1 MENEEKGIL
10 VEQVVQADR
19 IRTHGKIHEWLFLL
33 LRFLYFGIGMLGV
46 VLGLAL
52 TYEIELNYV
61 LLVIGTILICLLMTA
76 AWELPISRVIT
87 WPVVL
92 GIFIMFGVIFHS
104 SIFNGLLGLYNIYAG
119 YINEYYSAKVSLAAI
134 ESVSGTSLLL
144 TFLFIT
150 FVLAAILSLGIIRS
164 LDGRVTALV
173 FAVIF
178 VLALAVGKLP
188 AMPAFLMMLFVL
200 VGMFS
205 LQYSRYRESF
215 SVRTVT
221 VKMSSSAFGMLR
233 WQISAVVAALF
244 LLLLPFSRFII
255 GPAITDGYEAQSQI
269 REDIRNGDLLKSMD
283 TLWKKITRGEWDWLP
298 VDIIRSS
305 GVHGGK
311 LSNVKEVRDYDETHL
326 YLDISSDLNAP
337 LYIRGYVGSNYTGS
351 GWKELSDKQ
360 NEEGLATGM
369 DLISLSSQY
378 YQVLEN
384 LYNSG
389 DESVARRDLVISDV
403 DANSA
408 FSYIPYGTDLTNFTA
423 GDPFDAY
430 PKQDTDREIFSMYY
444 MNTQRL
450 SNIQKLETAGASVT
464 SDASY
469 RAFAD
474 SVYLTLPTEGL
485 DSFYEEYSGRQFT
498 SIADCVSFVRS
509 TLEAHATYTKTPGAT
524 PRGNDYVEY
533 FLYENK
539 QGVCTHFASAAVL
552 LFRLYGIPARYVEG
566 YLVRDLTSE
575 NGAQAIM
582 DESAHAWAEI
592 YVNGVG
598 WIPIEVTP
606 GFIDE
611 DDLADSNT
619 DDATISSDQ
628 LEDVTNP
635 AEPET
640 EEPQATV
647 EGIFETTPETSDVPE
662 GSSEETQAADQ
673 PSDQNQPTTSDQ
685 SQQQSQSNSN
695 NQNNQDNSDDSKDN
709 HFLQLLIRVILIVLG
724 CILFV
729 VILLFGIIYQRKVR
743 LQRQEQHLKGEPK
756 EALLYALA
764 RMDAL
769 CEVEGLEKISTA
781 TDAASLQESF
791 PTMTQDKLMW
801 LQDLLQELTFSNHA
815 YGTELRDETA
825 QLYRDMASDAT
836 ARQSRI
842 KKLWYRYGRCFC

>member
-19 IRTHGKIHEWLFLL
+19 IRTHGKFHEQLFFW

-61 LLVIGTILICLLMTA
+61 LLVVGTVVICLLMTA
-76 AWELPISRVIT
+76 AWELPISRAIT

-92 GIFIMFGVIFHS
+92 GIFILFGVIFHS
-104 SIFNGLLGLYNIYAG
+104 SIYKGLLGLYNIYAG

-134 ESVSGTSLLL
+134 ESVSGTSLLVTL
-144 TFLFIT
+144 LLVT
-150 FVLAAILSLGIIRS
+150 FVLAAVLSLGIIRS

-173 FAVIF
+173 FAAIF

-233 WQISAVVAALF
+233 WQTSAVVAALF
-244 LLLLPFSRFII
+244 LLVLPLSRFVI
-255 GPAITDGYEAQSQI
+255 GPAFTDGYEAQSQI

-283 TLWKKITRGEWDWLP
+283 TLWKKITRGEWDWIP

-326 YLDISSDLNAP
+326 YLDISSDLKEP

-351 GWKELSDKQ
+351 GWKELTDKQ
-360 NEEGLATGM
+360 NEEGLATQM
-369 DLISLSSQY
+369 DLISLSNQY
-378 YQVLEN
+378 YQVLED
-384 LYNSG
+384 LYNNG
-389 DESVARRDLVISDV
+389 DASVARRDLVISDV

-423 GDPFDAY
+423 GEPFDAY

-444 MNTQRL
+444 INTQRL
-450 SNIQKLETAGASVT
+450 SNIQKLENAGASVT

-474 SVYLTLPTEGL
+474 SVYLTIPTKGL
-485 DSFYEEYSGRQFT
+485 DSFYEEYSGKQFA

-509 TLEAHATYTKTPGAT
+509 TLEAHAIYTKTPGST
-524 PRGNDYVEY
+524 PHGKDYVEY

-566 YLVRDLTSE
+566 YLVRDLTAE

-582 DESAHAWAEI
+582 DGAAHAWAEI
-592 YVNGVG
+592 YIDGVG

-606 GFIDE
+606 GFIDDE
-611 DDLADSNT
+611 DLADLNNS
-619 DDATISSDQ
+619 DATISSDQ
-628 LEDVTNP
+628 LEDATNP

-647 EGIFETTPETSDVPE
+647 EGIFETTPEPTAAPE
-662 GSSEETQAADQ
+662 ASSEEAQA
-673 PSDQNQPTTSDQ
+673 DQNQPTTSDQ
-685 SQQQSQSNSN
+685 NQQQSPSDPN
-695 NQNNQDNSDDSKDN
+695 NQNNQDNSDNSKDN
-709 HFLQLLIRVILIVLG
+709 HFLQHLIHVMLIVLG
-724 CILFV
+724 CIFFIV
-729 VILLFGIIYQRKVR
+729 VVFFCVIYQRKVR
-743 LQRQEQHLKGEPK
+743 LQRQNQHLKGEPK

-764 RMDAL
+764 RMDVL
-769 CEVEGLEKISTA
+769 CEAEGLGKISTA
-781 TDAASLQESF
+781 TDAVGLQKSF
-791 PTMTQDKLMW
+791 PTMTQEKLMW
-801 LQDLLQELTFSNHA
+801 LQELLQELTFSDHA

-825 QLYRDMASDAT
+825 QLYRDMAFDAT
-836 ARQSRI
+836 ARQNRI
-842 KKLWYRYGRCFC
+842 RRVWYRYGRCFC

>member
-1 MENEEKGIL
+1 M
-10 VEQVVQADR
+10 
-19 IRTHGKIHEWLFLL
+19 
-33 LRFLYFGIGMLGV
+33 

-61 LLVIGTILICLLMTA
+61 LLVVGTIVIGLLITA
-76 AWELPISRVIT
+76 AWELPISRMIT
-87 WPVVL
+87 WPVL
-92 GIFIMFGVIFHS
+92 FGIYLLAGIVFHN
-104 SIFNGLLGLYNIYAG
+104 SIFSGLLGFYNSYAG
-119 YINEYYSAKVSLAAI
+119 YINEYYGIKVSLAAI
-134 ESVSGTSLLL
+134 EPVSAASYLITLLFAA
-144 TFLFIT
+144 FLIG
-150 FVLAAILSLGIIRS
+150 AILSLGTIRS
-164 LDGRVTALV
+164 LDGRVTALL
-173 FAVIF
+173 FGVIF
-178 VLALAVGKLP
+178 ILALAVGELP
-188 AMPAFLMMLFVL
+188 AMPSFLMMLFVL
-200 VGMFS
+200 IGTFS
-205 LQYSRYRESF
+205 LQYSRYRESL

-221 VKMSSSAFGMLR
+221 VKMSNSAFGMLR
-233 WQISAVVAALF
+233 WQTSVVIAALF
-244 LLLLPFSRFII
+244 LLLLPVSRFML
-255 GPAITDGYEAQSQI
+255 GPAFTDGYEAQSQI
-269 REDIRNGDLLKSMD
+269 REDIRNGDLLKSLE
-283 TLWKKITRGEWDWLP
+283 TFWKKVTRGEWDWLP

-311 LSNVKEVRDYDETHL
+311 LSNVKEVRDYNETHL
-326 YLDISSDLNAP
+326 YLDISSDLKAP

-351 GWKELSDKQ
+351 GWRELSDKQ

-378 YQVLEN
+378 YQVLES

-408 FSYIPYGTDLTNFTA
+408 FSYIPYGTSLVDFTA
-423 GDPFDAY
+423 GEPFDAY
-430 PKQDTDREIFSMYY
+430 PKQETDREIFSMYY

-450 SNIQKLETAGASVT
+450 SNIQKLETAGSYET
-464 SDASY
+464 QDASY

-474 SVYLTLPTEGL
+474 SVYLSLPTKGL
-485 DSFYEEYSGRQFT
+485 DSFYEEYSGKKFT

-509 TLEAHATYTKTPGAT
+509 TLEAHASYTKTPGST

-566 YLVRDLTSE
+566 YLVRDLESG

-582 DESAHAWAEI
+582 DEAAHAWAEI
-592 YVNGVG
+592 YVKGVG

-611 DDLADSNT
+611 ADLADSN
-619 DDATISSDQ
+619 DGQDSTISSDQ
-628 LEDVTNP
+628 LENATNP

-640 EEPQATV
+640 QVEEPQATV
-647 EGIFETTPETSDVPE
+647 EGIFETTLETTAE
-662 GSSEETQAADQ
+662 NEQ
-673 PSDQNQPTTSDQ
+673 PSEPAKPSEQNQPTAPN
-685 SQQQSQSNSN
+685 QQQSQSDPN
-695 NQNNQDNSDDSKDN
+695 NQNNTDNSKDD
-709 HFLQLLIRVILIVLG
+709 HFFKLLMHVILIVLC
-724 CILFV
+724 CILF
-729 VILLFGIIYQRKVR
+729 IALIIFGMIYQRKMR
-743 LQRQEQHLKGEPK
+743 LKRQEQHLKGEPK
-756 EALLYALA
+756 EALLYALS

-769 CEVEGLEKISTA
+769 CEAENLEKISIA
-781 TDAASLQESF
+781 ADAAALQESF
-791 PTMTQDKLMW
+791 PTITQEKLMW

-836 ARQSRI
+836 ARQSRL
-842 KKLWYRYGRCFC
+842 KRMWYRYGRCFC

>member
-1 MENEEKGIL
+1 
-10 VEQVVQADR
+10 
-19 IRTHGKIHEWLFLL
+19 
-33 LRFLYFGIGMLGV
+33 MLGV

-61 LLVIGTILICLLMTA
+61 LLVVGTIVIGLLITA
-76 AWELPISRVIT
+76 AWELPISRMIT
-87 WPVVL
+87 WPVL
-92 GIFIMFGVIFHS
+92 FGIYLLAGIVFHN
-104 SIFNGLLGLYNIYAG
+104 SIFSGLLGFYNSYAG
-119 YINEYYSAKVSLAAI
+119 YINEYYGTKVSLAAI
-134 ESVSGTSLLL
+134 EPVSAVSYLITLLFAA
-144 TFLFIT
+144 FLIG
-150 FVLAAILSLGIIRS
+150 AILSLGTIRS
-164 LDGRVTALV
+164 LDGRVTALL
-173 FAVIF
+173 FGVIF
-178 VLALAVGKLP
+178 ILALAVGELP
-188 AMPAFLMMLFVL
+188 AMPSFLMMLFVL
-200 VGMFS
+200 IGMFS
-205 LQYSRYRESF
+205 LQYSRYRESL

-221 VKMSSSAFGMLR
+221 VKMSNSAFGMLR
-233 WQISAVVAALF
+233 WQTSVVIAALF
-244 LLLLPFSRFII
+244 LLLLPVSRFML
-255 GPAITDGYEAQSQI
+255 GPAFTDGYEAQSQI
-269 REDIRNGDLLKSMD
+269 REDIRNGDLLKSLE
-283 TLWKKITRGEWDWLP
+283 TFWKKVTRGEWDWLP

-311 LSNVKEVRDYDETHL
+311 LSNVKEVRDYNETHL
-326 YLDISSDLNAP
+326 YLDISSDLKAP

-351 GWKELSDKQ
+351 GWRELSDKQ

-378 YQVLEN
+378 YQVLES

-408 FSYIPYGTDLTNFTA
+408 FSYIPYGTSLVDFTA
-423 GDPFDAY
+423 GEPFDAY
-430 PKQDTDREIFSMYY
+430 PKQETDREIFSMYY

-450 SNIQKLETAGASVT
+450 SNIQKLETAGSYET
-464 SDASY
+464 QDASY

-474 SVYLTLPTEGL
+474 SVYLSLPTKGL
-485 DSFYEEYSGRQFT
+485 DSFYEEYSGKKFT

-509 TLEAHATYTKTPGAT
+509 TLEAHASYTKTPGST

-566 YLVRDLTSE
+566 YLVRDLESG

-582 DESAHAWAEI
+582 DEAAHAWAEI
-592 YVNGVG
+592 YVKGVG

-611 DDLADSNT
+611 ADLADSN
-619 DDATISSDQ
+619 DGQDSTISSDQ
-628 LEDVTNP
+628 LENATNP

-640 EEPQATV
+640 QVEEPQATV
-647 EGIFETTPETSDVPE
+647 EGIFETTPETTAE
-662 GSSEETQAADQ
+662 NEQ
-673 PSDQNQPTTSDQ
+673 PSEPAKPSEQNQPTAPN
-685 SQQQSQSNSN
+685 QQQSQSDPN
-695 NQNNQDNSDDSKDN
+695 NQNNTDNSKDN
-709 HFLQLLIRVILIVLG
+709 HFFKLLIRVILIVLC
-724 CILFV
+724 CILF
-729 VILLFGIIYQRKVR
+729 IALIIFGMIYQRKMR
-743 LQRQEQHLKGEPK
+743 LKRQEQHLKGEPK
-756 EALLYALA
+756 EALLYALS

-769 CEVEGLEKISTA
+769 CEAENLEKISTA
-781 TDAASLQESF
+781 ADAAALQESF
-791 PTMTQDKLMW
+791 PTITQEKLMW

-836 ARQSRI
+836 ARQSRL
-842 KKLWYRYGRCFC
+842 KRMWYRYGRCFC

>member
-19 IRTHGKIHEWLFLL
+19 IRTHGKFHERLVLL
-33 LRFLYFGIGMLGV
+33 LRGIYFLIGMLGV

-61 LLVIGTILICLLMTA
+61 LLVVGTIVIGLLITA
-76 AWELPISRVIT
+76 AWELPISRMIT
-87 WPVVL
+87 WPVL
-92 GIFIMFGVIFHS
+92 FGIYLLAGIVFHN
-104 SIFNGLLGLYNIYAG
+104 SIFSGLLGFYNSYAG
-119 YINEYYSAKVSLAAI
+119 YINEYYGTKVSLAAI
-134 ESVSGTSLLL
+134 EPVSAVSYLITLLFAA
-144 TFLFIT
+144 FLIG
-150 FVLAAILSLGIIRS
+150 AILSLGTIRS
-164 LDGRVTALV
+164 LDGRVTALL
-173 FAVIF
+173 FGVIF
-178 VLALAVGKLP
+178 ILALAVGELP
-188 AMPAFLMMLFVL
+188 AMPSFLMMLFVL
-200 VGMFS
+200 IGMFS
-205 LQYSRYRESF
+205 LQYSRYRESL

-221 VKMSSSAFGMLR
+221 VKMSNSAFGMLR
-233 WQISAVVAALF
+233 WQTSVVIAALF
-244 LLLLPFSRFII
+244 LLLLPVSRFML
-255 GPAITDGYEAQSQI
+255 GPAFTDGYEAQSQI
-269 REDIRNGDLLKSMD
+269 REDIRNGDLLKSLE
-283 TLWKKITRGEWDWLP
+283 TFWKKVTRGEWDWLP

-311 LSNVKEVRDYDETHL
+311 LSNVKEVRDYNETHL
-326 YLDISSDLNAP
+326 YLDISSDLKAP

-351 GWKELSDKQ
+351 GWRELSDKQ

-408 FSYIPYGTDLTNFTA
+408 FSYIPYGTSLVDFTA
-423 GDPFDAY
+423 GEPFDAY
-430 PKQDTDREIFSMYY
+430 PKQETDREIFSMYY

-450 SNIQKLETAGASVT
+450 SNIQKLETAGSYET
-464 SDASY
+464 QDASY

-474 SVYLTLPTEGL
+474 SVYLSLPTKGL
-485 DSFYEEYSGRQFT
+485 DSFYEEYSGKKFT

-509 TLEAHATYTKTPGAT
+509 TLEAHASYTKTPGST

-566 YLVRDLTSE
+566 YLVRDLESG

-582 DESAHAWAEI
+582 DEAAHAWAEI
-592 YVNGVG
+592 YVKGVG

-611 DDLADSNT
+611 ADLADSN
-619 DDATISSDQ
+619 DGQDSTISSDQ
-628 LEDVTNP
+628 LENATNP

-640 EEPQATV
+640 QVEEPQATV
-647 EGIFETTPETSDVPE
+647 EGIFETTPETTAE
-662 GSSEETQAADQ
+662 NEQ
-673 PSDQNQPTTSDQ
+673 PSEPAKPSEQNQPTAPN
-685 SQQQSQSNSN
+685 QQQSQSDPN
-695 NQNNQDNSDDSKDN
+695 NQNNTDNSKDN
-709 HFLQLLIRVILIVLG
+709 HFFKLLMRVILIVLC
-724 CILFV
+724 CILF
-729 VILLFGIIYQRKVR
+729 IALIIFGMIYQRKMR
-743 LQRQEQHLKGEPK
+743 LKRQEQHLKGEPK
-756 EALLYALA
+756 EALLYALS

-769 CEVEGLEKISTA
+769 CEAENLEKISTA
-781 TDAASLQESF
+781 ADAAALQESF
-791 PTMTQDKLMW
+791 PTITQEKLMW

-836 ARQSRI
+836 ARQSRL
-842 KKLWYRYGRCFC
+842 KRMWYRYGRCFC

>member
-19 IRTHGKIHEWLFLL
+19 IRTHGKFHERLFLL
-33 LRFLYFGIGMLGV
+33 LRVIYFLIGMLGV

-61 LLVIGTILICLLMTA
+61 LLVVGTIVIGLLITA
-76 AWELPISRVIT
+76 AWELPISRMIT
-87 WPVVL
+87 WPVL
-92 GIFIMFGVIFHS
+92 FGIYLLAGIVFHN
-104 SIFNGLLGLYNIYAG
+104 SIFSGLLGFYNSYAG
-119 YINEYYSAKVSLAAI
+119 YINEYYGTKVSLAAI
-134 ESVSGTSLLL
+134 EPVSSASYLITLLFAA
-144 TFLFIT
+144 FLIG
-150 FVLAAILSLGIIRS
+150 AILSLGTIRS
-164 LDGRVTALV
+164 LDGRVTALL
-173 FAVIF
+173 FGVIF
-178 VLALAVGKLP
+178 ILALAVGELP
-188 AMPAFLMMLFVL
+188 AMPSFLMMLFVL
-200 VGMFS
+200 IGMFS
-205 LQYSRYRESF
+205 LQYSRYRESL

-221 VKMSSSAFGMLR
+221 VKMSNSAFGMLR
-233 WQISAVVAALF
+233 WQTSVVIAALF
-244 LLLLPFSRFII
+244 LLLLPVSRFML
-255 GPAITDGYEAQSQI
+255 GPAFTDGYEAQSQI
-269 REDIRNGDLLKSMD
+269 REDIRNGDLLKSLE
-283 TLWKKITRGEWDWLP
+283 TFWKKVTRGEWDWLP

-311 LSNVKEVRDYDETHL
+311 LSNVKEVRDYNETHL
-326 YLDISSDLNAP
+326 YLDISSDLKAP

-351 GWKELSDKQ
+351 GWRELSDKQ

-378 YQVLEN
+378 YQVLES

-408 FSYIPYGTDLTNFTA
+408 FSYIPYGTSLADFTA
-423 GDPFDAY
+423 GEPFDAY
-430 PKQDTDREIFSMYY
+430 PKQETDREIFSMYY

-450 SNIQKLETAGASVT
+450 SNIQKLETAGSSET
-464 SDASY
+464 QDASY

-474 SVYLTLPTEGL
+474 SVYLSLPTKGL
-485 DSFYEEYSGRQFT
+485 DSFYEEYSGKKFT

-509 TLEAHATYTKTPGAT
+509 TLESHASYTKTPGST

-566 YLVRDLTSE
+566 YLVRDLESG

-582 DESAHAWAEI
+582 DEAAHAWAEI
-592 YVNGVG
+592 YVKGVG

-611 DDLADSNT
+611 ADLADSN
-619 DDATISSDQ
+619 DGQDSTISSDQ
-628 LEDVTNP
+628 LENATNP
-635 AEPET
+635 AEPETQT

-647 EGIFETTPETSDVPE
+647 EGIFETTPETTAE
-662 GSSEETQAADQ
+662 NEQ
-673 PSDQNQPTTSDQ
+673 PSEPAKPSEQNQPTAPN
-685 SQQQSQSNSN
+685 QQQSQSNPN
-695 NQNNQDNSDDSKDN
+695 NQNNTDNSKDN
-709 HFLQLLIRVILIVLG
+709 HFFKLLVRVILIVLC
-724 CILFV
+724 CILFIV
-729 VILLFGIIYQRKVR
+729 LFIFGMIYQRKMR
-743 LQRQEQHLKGEPK
+743 LKRQEQHLKGEPK
-756 EALLYALA
+756 EALLYALS

-769 CEVEGLEKISTA
+769 CEAENLEKISTA
-781 TDAASLQESF
+781 ADSAALQESF
-791 PTMTQDKLMW
+791 PTMTQEKLMW

-836 ARQSRI
+836 ARQSRL
-842 KKLWYRYGRCFC
+842 KRMWYRYIRCFC

>member
-1 MENEEKGIL
+1 
-10 VEQVVQADR
+10 
-19 IRTHGKIHEWLFLL
+19 
-33 LRFLYFGIGMLGV
+33 MLGV

-61 LLVIGTILICLLMTA
+61 LLVVGTIVIGLLITA
-76 AWELPISRVIT
+76 AWELPISRMIT
-87 WPVVL
+87 WPVL
-92 GIFIMFGVIFHS
+92 FGIYLLAGIVFHN
-104 SIFNGLLGLYNIYAG
+104 SIFSGLLGFYNSYAG
-119 YINEYYSAKVSLAAI
+119 YINEYYGIKVSLAAI
-134 ESVSGTSLLL
+134 EPVSAASYLITLLFAA
-144 TFLFIT
+144 FLIG
-150 FVLAAILSLGIIRS
+150 AILSLGTIRS
-164 LDGRVTALV
+164 LDGRVTALL
-173 FAVIF
+173 FGVIF
-178 VLALAVGKLP
+178 ILALAVGELP
-188 AMPAFLMMLFVL
+188 AMPSFLMMLFVL
-200 VGMFS
+200 IGTFS
-205 LQYSRYRESF
+205 LQYSRYRESL

-221 VKMSSSAFGMLR
+221 VKMSNSAFGMLR
-233 WQISAVVAALF
+233 WQTSVVIAALF
-244 LLLLPFSRFII
+244 LLLLPVSRFML
-255 GPAITDGYEAQSQI
+255 GPAFTDGYEAQSQI
-269 REDIRNGDLLKSMD
+269 REDIRNGDLLKSLE
-283 TLWKKITRGEWDWLP
+283 TFWKKVTRGEWDWLP

-311 LSNVKEVRDYDETHL
+311 LSNVKEVRDYNETHL
-326 YLDISSDLNAP
+326 YLDISSDLKAP

-351 GWKELSDKQ
+351 GWRELSDKQ

-378 YQVLEN
+378 YQVLES

-408 FSYIPYGTDLTNFTA
+408 FSYIPYGTSLVDFTA
-423 GDPFDAY
+423 GEPFDAY
-430 PKQDTDREIFSMYY
+430 PKQETDREIFSMYY

-450 SNIQKLETAGASVT
+450 SNIQKLETAGSYET
-464 SDASY
+464 QDASY

-474 SVYLTLPTEGL
+474 SVYLSLPTKGL
-485 DSFYEEYSGRQFT
+485 DSFYEEYSGKKFT

-509 TLEAHATYTKTPGAT
+509 TLEAHASYTKTPGST

-566 YLVRDLTSE
+566 YLVRDLESG

-582 DESAHAWAEI
+582 DEAAHAWAEI
-592 YVNGVG
+592 YVKGVG

-611 DDLADSNT
+611 ADLADSN
-619 DDATISSDQ
+619 DGQDSTISSDQ
-628 LEDVTNP
+628 LENATNP

-640 EEPQATV
+640 QVEEPQATV
-647 EGIFETTPETSDVPE
+647 EGIFETTPETTAE
-662 GSSEETQAADQ
+662 NEQ
-673 PSDQNQPTTSDQ
+673 PSEPAKPSEQNQPTAPN
-685 SQQQSQSNSN
+685 QQQSQSDPN
-695 NQNNQDNSDDSKDN
+695 NQNNTDNSKDD
-709 HFLQLLIRVILIVLG
+709 HFFKLLMHVILIVLC
-724 CILFV
+724 CILF
-729 VILLFGIIYQRKVR
+729 IALIIFGMIYRRKMR
-743 LQRQEQHLKGEPK
+743 LKRQEQHLKGEPK
-756 EALLYALA
+756 EALLYALS

-769 CEVEGLEKISTA
+769 CEAENLEKISIA
-781 TDAASLQESF
+781 ADAAALQESF
-791 PTMTQDKLMW
+791 PTITQEKLMW

-836 ARQSRI
+836 ARQSRL
-842 KKLWYRYGRCFC
+842 KRMWYRYGRCFC

>member
-10 VEQVVQADR
+10 VEQVIQADR
-19 IRTHGKIHEWLFLL
+19 IRTHGKFHERLFLL
-33 LRFLYFGIGMLGV
+33 LRFLYFVIGMLGV
-46 VLGLAL
+46 VLGLTL
-52 TYEIELNYV
+52 TYEIELSYV
-61 LLVIGTILICLLMTA
+61 LLVAGTILICLLITA
-76 AWELPISRVIT
+76 AWELPISRAIT
-87 WPVVL
+87 WPIVL
-92 GIFIMFGVIFHS
+92 GIFIVFGVIFHN
-104 SIFNGLLGLYNIYAG
+104 SIFNGMLGFYNIYAG

-134 ESVSGTSLLL
+134 GPVSGSALLITL
-144 TFLFIT
+144 LFVSFL
-150 FVLAAILSLGIIRS
+150 LAAILSLGTIRS
-164 LDGRVTALV
+164 LDGRVTALI

-221 VKMSSSAFGMLR
+221 VKMSSSVFGMLR
-233 WQISAVVAALF
+233 WQTAAVVAVLF
-244 LLLLPFSRFII
+244 LLLLPFSRFVI
-255 GPAITDGYEAQSQI
+255 GPAFTEGYEAQSQI
-269 REDIRNGDLLKSMD
+269 REDIRNGDLVKSME
-283 TLWKKITRGEWDWLP
+283 TFWKKMTRGEWDWLP

-305 GVHGGK
+305 GVHGGR

-326 YLDISSDLNAP
+326 YLDISSDLKAP

-360 NEEGLATGM
+360 NKEGLETGM

-384 LYNSG
+384 LYNNG
-389 DESVARRDLVISDV
+389 DASVARRDLVISDV

-408 FSYIPYGTDLTNFTA
+408 FSYIPYGTELTNFTA
-423 GDPFDAY
+423 GEPFDAY

-450 SNIQKLETAGASVT
+450 SNIQKLETAGSAVT

-474 SVYLTLPTEGL
+474 SVYLTLPTKGL
-485 DSFYEEYSGRQFT
+485 DSFYEEYAGKKFT

-509 TLEAHATYTKTPGAT
+509 TLEEHATYTKTPGST

-566 YLVRDLTSE
+566 YLVRELSAE

-582 DESAHAWAEI
+582 DEAAHAWAEI

-619 DDATISSDQ
+619 SDSTIRSDQ
-628 LEDVTNP
+628 LENATNP

-640 EEPQATV
+640 KEPQATV
-647 EGIFETTPETSDVPE
+647 EGIFETTPETTATPE
-662 GSSEETQAADQ
+662 GSLEQTQAAEQ
-673 PSDQNQPTTSDQ
+673 PSNQNQPTPPDQ
-685 SQQQSQSNSN
+685 NQQSQSDPN
-695 NQNNQDNSDDSKDN
+695 NQNNQDNSNNSKDH
-709 HFLQLLIRVILIVLG
+709 HFFQLLFRVILIVLG

-729 VILLFGIIYQRKVR
+729 ALLVFGVIYQRKMR
-743 LQRQEQHLKGEPK
+743 LQRQEQRLKGEPK

-769 CEVEGLEKISTA
+769 CEAEGLEKISTA
-781 TDAASLQESF
+781 TDATHLQESF